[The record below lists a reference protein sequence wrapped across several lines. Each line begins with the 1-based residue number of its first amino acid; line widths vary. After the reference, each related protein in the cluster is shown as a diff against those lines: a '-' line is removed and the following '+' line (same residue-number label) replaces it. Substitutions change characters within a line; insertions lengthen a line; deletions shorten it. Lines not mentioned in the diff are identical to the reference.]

1 MRKSCRRPLMKQNG
15 KVDILPAIK
24 KGEDSYEAWFGF
36 NQSTFGGFLFHRSA
50 LLRRISA
57 GFTSGLGLATKERYT
72 KTCALYPRSQERS
85 LTAHLVNTAR
95 RGLFTRWAVKPR
107 RFLAEDR
114 RPLFLFL
121 PNCSMFLCPND
132 LWAGS
137 PKVKPLRGPLK

>member
-57 GFTSGLGLATKERYT
+57 GFTSGLPGPRSCDKRTIRQNLRLISPFSQEFRVKPQRCYAAGLASSGES
-72 KTCALYPRSQERS
+72 A
-85 LTAHLVNTAR
+85 
-95 RGLFTRWAVKPR
+95 
-107 RFLAEDR
+107 
-114 RPLFLFL
+114 
-121 PNCSMFLCPND
+121 
-132 LWAGS
+132 
-137 PKVKPLRGPLK
+137 

>member
-57 GFTSGLGLATKERYT
+57 GFTSGLGLATKERYN

-85 LTAHLVNTAR
+85 LTAHLLNGTRSEER
-95 RGLFTRWAVKPR
+95 RVGKECRSRW
-107 RFLAEDR
+107 
-114 RPLFLFL
+114 
-121 PNCSMFLCPND
+121 
-132 LWAGS
+132 S
-137 PKVKPLRGPLK
+137 PYHLKKKK

>member
-15 KVDILPAIK
+15 KVDILPALK

-57 GFTSGLGLATKERYT
+57 GFTHRACPTLGLATKELYT

-85 LTAHLVNTAR
+85 LTDTVLIS
-95 RGLFTRWAVKPR
+95 
-107 RFLAEDR
+107 LA
-114 RPLFLFL
+114 L
-121 PNCSMFLCPND
+121 
-132 LWAGS
+132 A
-137 PKVKPLRGPLK
+137 

>member
-1 MRKSCRRPLMKQNG
+1 MGRPGAQTE
-15 KVDILPAIK
+15 VAPATGLVQQGALRTSAGASERTTAVAALTSSPPSK

-107 RFLAEDR
+107 RF
-114 RPLFLFL
+114 
-121 PNCSMFLCPND
+121 
-132 LWAGS
+132 
-137 PKVKPLRGPLK
+137 